1 MFFFSFL
8 GKKLGFWMKISIFVS
23 INRNYLKQAA
33 MGLEEYE
40 SKSNKAQTTFDFIS
54 EGSKGQILKSVRFV
68 KIKGVRN
75 VYNLAFGD
83 KRQGSNRID
92 DRVVSDNQD
101 RDKVL
106 ATVAGAVIA
115 FTNHYPKA
123 NIFFRGS
130 TDSRTRLYQMAIAKY
145 YEELSN
151 RFAILGLT
159 ENGWVPFEKN
169 ITYIAFLINCK
180 K

>member
-1 MFFFSFL
+1 
-8 GKKLGFWMKISIFVS
+8 
-23 INRNYLKQAA
+23 
-33 MGLEEYE
+33 MGLEGYK

-83 KRQGSNRID
+83 KRKGSNRID

-106 ATVAGAVIA
+106 ATVAKAVII
-115 FTNHYPKA
+115 FINRHPKA
-123 NIFFRGS
+123 NVFFRGS
-130 TDSRTRLYQMAIAKY
+130 TEVRTRLYQIAIGKY
-145 YEELSN
+145 LDELSKD
-151 RFAILGLT
+151 FDIQGYLDKS
-159 ENGWVPFEKN
+159 WQFYEKN
-169 ITYIAFLINCK
+169 VTYSAFLISRKTN
-180 K
+180 

>member
-1 MFFFSFL
+1 MTS
-8 GKKLGFWMKISIFVS
+8 
-23 INRNYLKQAA
+23 
-33 MGLEEYE
+33 
-40 SKSNKAQTTFDFIS
+40 
-54 EGSKGQILKSVRFV
+54 SKGQILKSVRFV

-83 KRQGSNRID
+83 KRKGSNRIN

-106 ATVAGAVIA
+106 ATVSSTVIF
-115 FTNHYPKA
+115 FTNHRPKA

-130 TDSRTRLYQMAIAKY
+130 TDARTRLYQMAIAKY
-145 YEELSN
+145 HEELSN

-159 ENGWVPFEKN
+159 KNGWIPFEKN
-169 ITYIAFLINCK
+169 TTYIAFLINRK
-180 K
+180 TN

>member
-1 MFFFSFL
+1 
-8 GKKLGFWMKISIFVS
+8 
-23 INRNYLKQAA
+23 

-106 ATVAGAVIA
+106 ATVAKAVVI
-115 FTNHYPKA
+115 FTNRHPKA
-123 NIFFRGS
+123 HVFFRGS
-130 TDSRTRLYQMAIAKY
+130 TEVRTRLYQIAIGKY
-145 YEELSN
+145 HDELS
-151 RFAILGLT
+151 
-159 ENGWVPFEKN
+159 KN
-169 ITYIAFLINCK
+169 FDIQGYLDESWQFYGKNVTYSAFLISRK
-180 K
+180 KN